1 MLGRPAEIPLV
12 LFGAVN
18 GTADPRKGA
27 DLLLEALKRLRSRV
41 ADSRMAGLA
50 FVVFGESRP
59 AQPPDLGFPIH
70 YVGRLADDLS
80 LRLHYAAAD
89 VFVIPSRQDNLPN
102 TGLEAH
108 ACGVPVVAFRTGGLE
123 DIVEDRITGALAEP
137 FDPESLASA
146 IQWVL
151 EDPIRCRALGAA
163 ARARAVR
170 LWDPQRIAGLYAD
183 VYRQALL
190 TRPH

>member
-1 MLGRPAEIPLV
+1 MIV
-12 LFGAVN
+12 
-18 GTADPRKGA
+18 
-27 DLLLEALKRLRSRV
+27 
-41 ADSRMAGLA
+41 
-50 FVVFGESRP
+50 
-59 AQPPDLGFPIH
+59 
-70 YVGRLADDLS
+70 
-80 LRLHYAAAD
+80 
-89 VFVIPSRQDNLPN
+89 PSRQEAFGQ
-102 TGLEAH
+102 TASEAH
-108 ACGVPVVAFRTGGLE
+108 ACGTPVVAFRTSGLC

-163 ARARAVR
+163 ARARAER